1 MLLNPKK
8 LPAEPEVDPNGCC
21 VSMETDALK
30 APECVCVSVGE
41 CEGCIFSDLVHP
53 FRGLTGGVL
62 VELARQGEVKDRKL
76 PS

>member
-1 MLLNPKK
+1 M
-8 LPAEPEVDPNGCC
+8 DPNGLC

-41 CEGCIFSDLVHP
+41 CEGCIFSDLV
-53 FRGLTGGVL
+53 LTGSVL
-62 VELARQGEVKDRKL
+62 VEPARQGEVKDRKL